1 MALDA
6 REQAIANGNQAFDSP
21 PVTGAWSGTPEVP
34 WADEVVDLLD
44 RSRSS
49 RCPHPCPPAATR

>member
-1 MALDA
+1 MGLDA

-49 RCPHPCPPAATR
+49 RCPHP

>member
-49 RCPHPCPPAATR
+49 RCPHP